1 MNGEKKSV
9 PMMARAHL
17 FLHEHCRLCGG
28 KKFLIL
34 TNAMTPADGSESP
47 CWQSQLEEKC
57 EHCGR
62 VSARSSVLNKS
73 GGYFLTLADRLSRG
87 ELTLEEFWAR
97 LNSELQSLGGMWER
111 DVG

>member
-9 PMMARAHL
+9 PMVARAHL

-34 TNAMTPADGSESP
+34 WNALTPTEDSESP
-47 CWQSQLEEKC
+47 RWRSQLEEKC
-57 EHCGR
+57 EHCER
-62 VSARSSVLNKS
+62 VSAHSSVLNDS

-87 ELTLEEFWAR
+87 ELTLEEFWDR
-97 LNSELQSLGGMWER
+97 LNSELRSLGGMWER
-111 DVG
+111 AVG